1 MLFIRHFWMC
11 RRSQLVC
18 RPSWRMETARWP
30 TPVHLIALLALFA
43 FAVIGIL
50 LVIAMFVESRTNLGP
65 GAPSSHEIA
74 ESERKHVA

>member
-1 MLFIRHFWMC
+1 M
-11 RRSQLVC
+11 
-18 RPSWRMETARWP
+18 
-30 TPVHLIALLALFA
+30 PVHLIALLALFA